1 MRVQILAL
9 LLCCWAAATAY
20 SQQDTNSGSDS
31 GSDKVYVQQNRFQI
45 PYQLDSAD
53 SQAVAVRLYVSTD
66 LGRRW
71 QLYTQQATT
80 QPYFQVQVGQDGEFW
95 FSPLTVDANNQVHPP
110 GPIQPQLKLVVD
122 TTKPALELNAALD
135 ASGVLTGSYE
145 AKDPA
150 LDVAAVKV
158 EFQSGPGQP
167 WQPVAISTPPN
178 GSPHDSI
185 TGQLNFR
192 PLTNARAANLRL
204 TARDRAGNENIL
216 ERRVFVPANVA
227 QQPPAAPLTAP
238 TDPFSRLP
246 AAQPPAANSGTL
258 DGSTATTANRPPVSW
273 PTNNAPA
280 TTNNAPAATS
290 DPYAGNL
297 PNYPNTNVPL
307 LRERSAANSPARQVP
322 ASLVP
327 LKPNAGTVQNASQTE
342 AQAEDPT
349 GQSFSRSETADSQTE
364 HDHPAL
370 PAGQVP
376 RHTRSKRFNLE
387 YDVHGVGP
395 AGIAKV
401 ELWATQDGGKTWSLM
416 GTDLDKQSPY
426 PVELPDEGIFGFR
439 IVITSGNGL
448 ASPPPRS
455 GELADLWVSVD
466 ETPPNVRLHC
476 AIYGTGIQSGQLDIR
491 WQVSD
496 ALLASRPITLSFSD
510 TASGPWTTIAAGLEN
525 TGQYFWAIDS
535 RTPKQVYLRLEAH
548 DQAGNRAFDVLTDPV
563 DIDGLIPKGRILGI
577 RSASR
582 DFLFR

>member
-204 TARDRAGNENIL
+204 TARDRAAPPNPL
-216 ERRVFVPANVA
+216 ARRA
-227 QQPPAAPLTAP
+227 AAP
-238 TDPFSRLP
+238 
-246 AAQPPAANSGTL
+246 G
-258 DGSTATTANRPPVSW
+258 
-273 PTNNAPA
+273 
-280 TTNNAPAATS
+280 
-290 DPYAGNL
+290 
-297 PNYPNTNVPL
+297 
-307 LRERSAANSPARQVP
+307 
-322 ASLVP
+322 
-327 LKPNAGTVQNASQTE
+327 
-342 AQAEDPT
+342 
-349 GQSFSRSETADSQTE
+349 
-364 HDHPAL
+364 
-370 PAGQVP
+370 
-376 RHTRSKRFNLE
+376 
-387 YDVHGVGP
+387 
-395 AGIAKV
+395 
-401 ELWATQDGGKTWSLM
+401 
-416 GTDLDKQSPY
+416 
-426 PVELPDEGIFGFR
+426 
-439 IVITSGNGL
+439 
-448 ASPPPRS
+448 
-455 GELADLWVSVD
+455 
-466 ETPPNVRLHC
+466 
-476 AIYGTGIQSGQLDIR
+476 
-491 WQVSD
+491 
-496 ALLASRPITLSFSD
+496 
-510 TASGPWTTIAAGLEN
+510 
-525 TGQYFWAIDS
+525 
-535 RTPKQVYLRLEAH
+535 
-548 DQAGNRAFDVLTDPV
+548 
-563 DIDGLIPKGRILGI
+563 
-577 RSASR
+577 
-582 DFLFR
+582 